1 MQQTEEQSNCH
12 RRHLYQLCSLFLLK
26 LIATTSQYT
35 DFHSIIIYS
44 KTELKYLHSSI
55 KEKEEKSD
63 QAGLNRRPL
72 NLQSNALPLSYS
84 RSKSKPIISLMIAHL
99 IQTPHTMSS
108 KEELY
113 SVLSEKIVKLHD
125 EMLRF
130 TTQAQKTQR
139 TIATAWDVTC
149 LYADMQGSSNLC
161 NQLGSKMQTICLQ
174 NRIPLVPHSPYSQQ

>member
-1 MQQTEEQSNCH
+1 MQFSCPFPQSFEQF
-12 RRHLYQLCSLFLLK
+12 QK
-26 LIATTSQYT
+26 KA
-35 DFHSIIIYS
+35 
-44 KTELKYLHSSI
+44 K
-55 KEKEEKSD
+55 EKSD

-149 LYADMQGSSNLC
+149 LYADM
-161 NQLGSKMQTICLQ
+161 
-174 NRIPLVPHSPYSQQ
+174 